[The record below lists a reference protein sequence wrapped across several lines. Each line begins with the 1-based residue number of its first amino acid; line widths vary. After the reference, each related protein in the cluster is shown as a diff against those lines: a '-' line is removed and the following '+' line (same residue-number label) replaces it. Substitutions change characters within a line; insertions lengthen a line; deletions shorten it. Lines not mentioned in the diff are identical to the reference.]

1 MRRHGFS
8 FVSILLSVCLCSSF
22 FVPATTQP
30 AGATQI
36 ATKQD
41 ANALKSEADKAY
53 TAQDWSRAAA
63 LYGELTKAE
72 PQSGFAWFRL
82 GNALRRSQKYPEALA
97 ALEKAKAL
105 AFQPL
110 ITQAA
115 IAGA

>member
-72 PQSGFAWFRL
+72 PQFRL
-82 GNALRRSQKYPEALA
+82 CVVSFGKCVA
-97 ALEKAKAL
+97 A
-105 AFQPL
+105 
-110 ITQAA
+110 
-115 IAGA
+115 